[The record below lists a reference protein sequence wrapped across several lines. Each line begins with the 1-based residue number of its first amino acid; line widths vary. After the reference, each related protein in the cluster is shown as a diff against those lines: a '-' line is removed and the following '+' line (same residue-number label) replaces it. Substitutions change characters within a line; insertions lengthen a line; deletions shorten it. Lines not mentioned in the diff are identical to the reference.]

1 VSDPQAR
8 TAHPEEPGEARSKVA
23 SRALRDPRLWTVV
36 LAVAWFL
43 CGFGAGHLV
52 ASRGAEPRPAHARY
66 AEELCEAFE
75 LTGLRRSA
83 LVDLLDQR
91 EVDRAE
97 VRRRHE
103 ERTLATM
110 EPDLR
115 EIDRRVE
122 RTIRDTII
130 PPSQRARFDRLARP
144 LLLESVPS
152 DGRASTPAPESP
164 DPNGAPA
171 PAGGD

>member
-1 VSDPQAR
+1 M
-8 TAHPEEPGEARSKVA
+8 K
-23 SRALRDPRLWTVV
+23 DPRLWTLV
-36 LAVAWFL
+36 LAAAWFL

-52 ASRGAEPRPAHARY
+52 ASRSAEPRPAHARY
-66 AEELCEAFE
+66 AEELCEAFD

-115 EIDRRVE
+115 EIDQRVE

-130 PPSQRARFDRLARP
+130 PPSRRAEFDRLARP

-152 DGRASTPAPESP
+152 GARAESP
-164 DPNGAPA
+164 ASETPDSNGAPA